1 MNSLEKVAVFLL
13 ISAFVGVPAQI
24 LPASTAT
31 FAPFPL
37 SHGFGAPFH
46 PIPYATSPARAIGVP
61 VYSPIRSIYNAA
73 PITFAARPALSTVS
87 PFASPLSYWWATA
100 PMARAQVLAPSPGL
114 TQTQTMDLCT
124 IKGE

>member
-1 MNSLEKVAVFLL
+1 MFL

-24 LPASTAT
+24 LPASTAA

-37 SHGFGAPFH
+37 SHGFGAPFN

-73 PITFAARPALSTVS
+73 APITFAARPALSTVS
-87 PFASPLSYWWATA
+87 PFASPLSYWWA
-100 PMARAQVLAPSPGL
+100 RAQVLAPSPVL

-124 IKGE
+124 IKG